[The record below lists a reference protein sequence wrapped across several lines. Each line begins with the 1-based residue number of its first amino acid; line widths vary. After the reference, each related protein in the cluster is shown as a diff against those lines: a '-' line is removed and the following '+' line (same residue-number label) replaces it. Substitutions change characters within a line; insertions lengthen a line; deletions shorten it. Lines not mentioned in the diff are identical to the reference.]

1 MISKVL
7 YNVLIHK
14 HSHKVNHHLPVMRYL
29 SYAMYLVLLFVSL
42 LSLAQEGTAV
52 SPPSPQEQ
60 QATIITAGKAA
71 LEDGL
76 YELAQKQFE
85 RCLDQKR
92 GSPKETEEVVI
103 LLVRS
108 LYEQQKYDKILE
120 ILKPRG
126 RWVGEIPDSGAFVFW
141 RALAKYE
148 VGKFNEALV
157 ELEGF
162 EDKHKGE
169 TYVAQAKRLL
179 AWCYLKADKTDRAL
193 EEFAGFDRAY
203 GNLPEAPAN
212 LLEWAKTLIV
222 LKRLDAA
229 QEVLSRLVK
238 IPGDLKPVHDG
249 HYWLGQVL
257 IEEKKWDAAANVLT
271 SLAQKESARGDLR
284 AEAFFSLAV
293 VYEAQGNRN
302 QATNALSKGI
312 ELAPSRELKT
322 KGGFEIGSLLIDMG
336 YLEAGIPVLKAHISA
351 SPDDPLAGTM
361 QLKLAESL
369 LNHERYKE
377 AVDEFQQYLETFT
390 NTTGQAQAY
399 YGRGWGL
406 INIARHAEAATA
418 FFKAYSLF
426 TESSWKER
434 CLFKVGDAYFA
445 NGQYKLAGE
454 TYQRVLSEFPDSK
467 LVPDA
472 LFQFGES
479 MVYGNEPGKA
489 EKIFF
494 EIAEKY
500 PATRR
505 AEEALLRVA
514 EIKKKQDHWLEAIE
528 AFNNVMNIYSNGA
541 FFAEALHGR
550 GLVRYDMLKFGEA
563 LEDFERV
570 VKDFPKS
577 AAAEQAYY
585 MRGMCYFWTGRDNEA
600 LMTCRAFID
609 LYPDS
614 QWAPEV
620 LFWIGKYEYNQK
632 NYEAAEKEFMRFVQK
647 YPDDPMADECL
658 LRAGRAASNRK
669 EYVRAIELFTKLV
682 KDYSS
687 SEKMPEV
694 RFAQA
699 DALSELAKFSGAI
712 LIFEEI
718 INKYP
723 DNKLLI
729 ASAWGRKGDCQ
740 FALGVEDPKRYEESM
755 GSYRVVVN
763 SSNVNLDLVMQ
774 AEYKI
779 GKCLEKLGRTE
790 EAFEQYYLKVIVRY
804 FEDWEK
810 GVWHNEASKV
820 WFTRAVFNAA
830 DIMGARKDW
839 RRVVS
844 ILERIISADVPAA
857 EEARE
862 RIRKIRA
869 EHWWLFY

>member
-1 MISKVL
+1 MILKVR
-7 YNVLIHK
+7 YSILI
-14 HSHKVNHHLPVMRYL
+14 
-29 SYAMYLVLLFVSL
+29 LLFVSL
-42 LSLAQEGTAV
+42 LSFAQEGTAA

-60 QATIITAGKAA
+60 QAAIITAGKAA

-120 ILKPRG
+120 ILKPGG
-126 RWVGEIPDSGAFVFW
+126 RWVREVPDSGAFVFW

-148 VGKFNEALV
+148 VGKFNEALA

-169 TYVAQAKRLL
+169 TYVVQAKRLR
-179 AWCYLKADKTDRAL
+179 AWCYLKTDKTNLAL

-229 QEVLSRLVK
+229 QEVLLRLVK

-249 HYWLGQVL
+249 YYWLGQVL
-257 IEEKKWDAAANVLT
+257 IEKAKWDDAASILT
-271 SLAQKESARGDLR
+271 SLAEKEIVRSDLR
-284 AEAFFSLAV
+284 TEAFFSLAA
-293 VYEAQGNRN
+293 VYEAQGNGN

-312 ELAPSRELKT
+312 KLAPNGELKR
-322 KGGFEIGSLLIDMG
+322 KGGFELGRLLIDMG
-336 YLEAGIPVLKAHISA
+336 HWEAGIPVLKTHISA

-361 QLKLAESL
+361 QLKLAVSL
-369 LNHERYKE
+369 LDHERYKE
-377 AVDEFQQYLETFT
+377 AVDEFQHYLETFT

-399 YGRGWGL
+399 DGRGWGL
-406 INIARHAEAATA
+406 INIGLYAEAATA
-418 FFKAYSLF
+418 FSKAYSLF
-426 TESSWKER
+426 TESSRKER

-445 NGQYKLAGE
+445 NGQYKLAAE
-454 TYQRVLSEFPDSK
+454 TYQRVLSEYPDSK
-467 LVPDA
+467 LAPDA
-472 LFQFGES
+472 LFQLGES
-479 MVYGNEPGKA
+479 MVHGNKLGKA
-489 EKIFF
+489 EKIFL

-500 PATRR
+500 PAQRR

-514 EIKKKQDHWLEAIE
+514 EIKKKQGRWPEAIE
-528 AFNNVMNIYSNGA
+528 AFDNVMNIYSNGA

-550 GLVRYDMLKFGEA
+550 GLMRYDMLKFGEA
-563 LEDFERV
+563 LKDFERV
-570 VKDFPKS
+570 VADFPKS
-577 AAAEQAYY
+577 AVAEQAYY
-585 MRGMCYFWTGRDNEA
+585 MRGMCYFWTGRDKES
-600 LMTCRAFID
+600 LVTCRNFIN

-632 NYEAAEKEFMRFVQK
+632 NYEVAEKEFVRFVQK
-647 YPDDPMADECL
+647 YPGNPLADDCL
-658 LRAGRAASNRK
+658 LWAGRAASNRK
-669 EYVRAIELFTKLV
+669 EYVRAIEIFTKLV
-682 KDYSS
+682 KDYPN

-699 DALSELAKFSGAI
+699 DTLSELAKFSEAI

-723 DNKLLI
+723 DNDLLI

-755 GSYRVVVN
+755 KSYRVVA
-763 SSNVNLDLVMQ
+763 SSPNVNLDLVMQ

-779 GKCLEKLGRTE
+779 GKCLEKLGRTA

-820 WFTRAVFNAA
+820 WFTRAAFNAA
-830 DIMGARKDW
+830 DIMEARKDW
-839 RRVVS
+839 QRVVS
-844 ILERIISADVPAA
+844 ILERIISANVPAA